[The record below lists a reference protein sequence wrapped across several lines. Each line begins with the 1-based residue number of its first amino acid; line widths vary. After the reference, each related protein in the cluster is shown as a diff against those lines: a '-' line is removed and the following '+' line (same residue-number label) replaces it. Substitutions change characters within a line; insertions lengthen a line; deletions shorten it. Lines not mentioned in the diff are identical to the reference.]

1 MLNFEEFT
9 FFFLVSGYRSVITG
23 QKLFTLMI
31 VRGTKFIEDTWRVF
45 VVFPAILYSEISSS
59 NTTRRGVPQSSLDWS
74 WALCGME
81 AVMDFSW
88 L

>member
-31 VRGTKFIEDTWRVF
+31 VRRTKFIKDTWGVF
-45 VVFPAILYSEISSS
+45 IVFPAILYSEIYPPTPAGVEFLILASTDLNSVKK
-59 NTTRRGVPQSSLDWS
+59 RRR
-74 WALCGME
+74 
-81 AVMDFSW
+81 
-88 L
+88 